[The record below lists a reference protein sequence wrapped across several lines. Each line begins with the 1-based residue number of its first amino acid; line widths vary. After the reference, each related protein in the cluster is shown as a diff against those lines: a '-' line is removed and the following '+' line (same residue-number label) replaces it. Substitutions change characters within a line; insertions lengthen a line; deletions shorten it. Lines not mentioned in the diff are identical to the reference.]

1 MQELVPLVSIRVMVV
16 AIVMAMVVTIVMVMV
31 FIIITHLNYN
41 YVHERLLLFFLL
53 FLVYLPIFLQVVSFI
68 IEQVIITL
76 YFNYLNGEAKNSV
89 QEENFKL
96 SFEVIKYHLHL

>member
-31 FIIITHLNYN
+31 FIIIKKIGLRLKCLYYDLCLPTKNFISKVFIYIFYYHGTHLNYN

-53 FLVYLPIFLQVVSFI
+53 FLVYLPIFL
-68 IEQVIITL
+68 
-76 YFNYLNGEAKNSV
+76 
-89 QEENFKL
+89 
-96 SFEVIKYHLHL
+96 